1 MTESDR
7 AALKRLLGSEG
18 SRGATTDDL
27 QGLLLQVV
35 FALLMVFMIA
45 YFIFVE
51 TSRKERAEEIIE
63 VNRQKLILAIDK
75 VAEDHR
81 VKYGLNALMTQG
93 TDGRR
98 SFDADEHVKGGR
110 IELAPAA
117 KAAFAS
123 GSAAAF
129 SDYRDTAALAAAWKS
144 AVLEE
149 AKLEEAALT
158 DDEKAWLGDEVAR
171 VFRLGRALLGA
182 QHVSERE
189 SPSMGGEDFS
199 YFCAAAPGAFWHLGC
214 APSQPAP
221 PLHSRN
227 FVPDER
233 CLPIGAAIQS
243 ALVLDRMGMLD

>member
-7 AALKRLLGSEG
+7 AALKRLLGG
-18 SRGATTDDL
+18 DASRRATTDDL

-51 TSRKERAEEIIE
+51 MSRKERAEEILE
-63 VNRQKLILAIDK
+63 VNRQKLVLALEK

-117 KAAFAS
+117 KTAFAS
-123 GSAAAF
+123 GSAAACA
-129 SDYRDTAALAAAWKS
+129 DYRDSAALSVAWKS
-144 AVLEE
+144 AVLNE

-158 DDEKAWLGDEVAR
+158 DDEKAWLDDEIAR
-171 VFRLGRALLGA
+171 SVEEVRLDARGVQRALAARLQRQWIENPSALGDIA
-182 QHVSERE
+182 
-189 SPSMGGEDFS
+189 D
-199 YFCAAAPGAFWHLGC
+199 PGALADALKAKSLKLVAEATG
-214 APSQPAP
+214 AE
-221 PLHSRN
+221 
-227 FVPDER
+227 V
-233 CLPIGAAIQS
+233 LP
-243 ALVLDRMGMLD
+243 

>member
-129 SDYRDTAALAAAWKS
+129 SDYRDTDALATAWKS

-158 DDEKAWLGDEVAR
+158 DDEKTWLGDEVAR
-171 VFRLGRALLGA
+171 SVEEIRLDARGVQRAL
-182 QHVSERE
+182 
-189 SPSMGGEDFS
+189 
-199 YFCAAAPGAFWHLGC
+199 AARLQRQWIENP
-214 APSQPAP
+214 
-221 PLHSRN
+221 
-227 FVPDER
+227 
-233 CLPIGAAIQS
+233 S
-243 ALVLDRMGMLD
+243 ALGDIADPSALADALKARSLKLVAEATGAEVLP

>member
-129 SDYRDTAALAAAWKS
+129 SDYRDAACS
-144 AVLEE
+144 A
-149 AKLEEAALT
+149 
-158 DDEKAWLGDEVAR
+158 
-171 VFRLGRALLGA
+171 RLPRG
-182 QHVSERE
+182 
-189 SPSMGGEDFS
+189 FS
-199 YFCAAAPGAFWHLGC
+199 ASGSKTRPRSVTLPTQAHLRT
-214 APSQPAP
+214 
-221 PLHSRN
+221 H
-227 FVPDER
+227 
-233 CLPIGAAIQS
+233 
-243 ALVLDRMGMLD
+243 

>member
-7 AALKRLLGSEG
+7 AALKRLLGG
-18 SRGATTDDL
+18 DASRRATTDDL

-51 TSRKERAEEIIE
+51 MSRKERAEEILE
-63 VNRQKLILAIDK
+63 VNRQKLVLALEK

-117 KAAFAS
+117 KTAFAS
-123 GSAAAF
+123 GSAAACA
-129 SDYRDTAALAAAWKS
+129 DYRDSAALAVAWKS
-144 AVLEE
+144 AVLNE
-149 AKLEEAALT
+149 AKLEESALT
-158 DDEKAWLGDEVAR
+158 DDEKTWLDDEIARSVEEVRLDARGVQRALAARLQRQWIENPSALGDIAD
-171 VFRLGRALLGA
+171 
-182 QHVSERE
+182 
-189 SPSMGGEDFS
+189 P
-199 YFCAAAPGAFWHLGC
+199 
-214 APSQPAP
+214 
-221 PLHSRN
+221 
-227 FVPDER
+227 
-233 CLPIGAAIQS
+233 S
-243 ALVLDRMGMLD
+243 ALADALKARSLKLVAEATGAEVLP

>member
-129 SDYRDTAALAAAWKS
+129 SDYRDTDALAAAWKS

-158 DDEKAWLGDEVAR
+158 DDEKTWLGNEVAR
-171 VFRLGRALLGA
+171 SVEEIRLDARGVQRALAARL
-182 QHVSERE
+182 QRQWIENPSE
-189 SPSMGGEDFS
+189 FS
-199 YFCAAAPGAFWHLGC
+199 DIADP
-214 APSQPAP
+214 
-221 PLHSRN
+221 
-227 FVPDER
+227 
-233 CLPIGAAIQS
+233 S
-243 ALVLDRMGMLD
+243 ALADALKTRSLKLVAEATGAEVLP

>member
-7 AALKRLLGSEG
+7 AALKRLLGG
-18 SRGATTDDL
+18 DASRRATTDDL

-123 GSAAAF
+123 GSAAACA
-129 SDYRDTAALAAAWKS
+129 DYRDSAALAVAWKS
-144 AVLEE
+144 AVLNE

-158 DDEKAWLGDEVAR
+158 DDEKTWLDDEIARSVEEVRLDARGVQRALAARLQRQWIENPSALGDIAD
-171 VFRLGRALLGA
+171 
-182 QHVSERE
+182 
-189 SPSMGGEDFS
+189 P
-199 YFCAAAPGAFWHLGC
+199 
-214 APSQPAP
+214 
-221 PLHSRN
+221 
-227 FVPDER
+227 
-233 CLPIGAAIQS
+233 S
-243 ALVLDRMGMLD
+243 ALADALKAKSLKLVAEATGAEVLP

>member
-7 AALKRLLGSEG
+7 AALKRLLGG
-18 SRGATTDDL
+18 DASRRATTDDL
-27 QGLLLQVV
+27 QGLLPQVV

-51 TSRKERAEEIIE
+51 MSRKERAEEILE
-63 VNRQKLILAIDK
+63 VNRQKLVLALEK

-123 GSAAAF
+123 GSAAACA
-129 SDYRDTAALAAAWKS
+129 DYRDSAALAVAWKS
-144 AVLEE
+144 AVLNE
-149 AKLEEAALT
+149 AKLEEAVLT
-158 DDEKAWLGDEVAR
+158 DDEKAWLDDEIAR
-171 VFRLGRALLGA
+171 SVEEVRLDARGVQRALAARLQRQWIENPSALGDIA
-182 QHVSERE
+182 
-189 SPSMGGEDFS
+189 D
-199 YFCAAAPGAFWHLGC
+199 PGALADALKAKSLKLVAEATG
-214 APSQPAP
+214 AE
-221 PLHSRN
+221 
-227 FVPDER
+227 V
-233 CLPIGAAIQS
+233 LP
-243 ALVLDRMGMLD
+243 

>member
-7 AALKRLLGSEG
+7 AALKRLLGG
-18 SRGATTDDL
+18 DASRRATTDDL

-51 TSRKERAEEIIE
+51 MSRKERAEEILE
-63 VNRQKLILAIDK
+63 VNRQKLVLALEK

-123 GSAAAF
+123 GSAAACA
-129 SDYRDTAALAAAWKS
+129 DYRDSAALSVAWKS
-144 AVLEE
+144 AVLNE
-149 AKLEEAALT
+149 AKLEEAALA
-158 DDEKAWLGDEVAR
+158 DDEKTWLDDEIARSVEEVRLDARGVQRALAARLQRQWIENPSALGDIAD
-171 VFRLGRALLGA
+171 
-182 QHVSERE
+182 
-189 SPSMGGEDFS
+189 P
-199 YFCAAAPGAFWHLGC
+199 
-214 APSQPAP
+214 
-221 PLHSRN
+221 
-227 FVPDER
+227 
-233 CLPIGAAIQS
+233 S
-243 ALVLDRMGMLD
+243 ALADALKAKSLKLVAEATGAEVLP

>member
-129 SDYRDTAALAAAWKS
+129 ADYRDTASLAAAWKA

-158 DDEKAWLGDEVAR
+158 DDEKTWLGDEVAR
-171 VFRLGRALLGA
+171 SVEEIRLDARGVQRAL
-182 QHVSERE
+182 
-189 SPSMGGEDFS
+189 
-199 YFCAAAPGAFWHLGC
+199 AARLQRQWIENP
-214 APSQPAP
+214 
-221 PLHSRN
+221 
-227 FVPDER
+227 
-233 CLPIGAAIQS
+233 S
-243 ALVLDRMGMLD
+243 ALGDIADPSALADALKARSLKLVAEATGAEVLP

>member
-7 AALKRLLGSEG
+7 VALKRLLGG
-18 SRGATTDDL
+18 DASRRATTDDL

-51 TSRKERAEEIIE
+51 MSRKERAEEILE
-63 VNRQKLILAIDK
+63 VNRQKLVLALEK

-123 GSAAAF
+123 GSAAACA
-129 SDYRDTAALAAAWKS
+129 DYRDSAALSVAWKS
-144 AVLEE
+144 AVLNE

-158 DDEKAWLGDEVAR
+158 ADEKTWLDDEIARSVEEVRLDARGVQRALAARLQRQWIENPSALGDIAD
-171 VFRLGRALLGA
+171 
-182 QHVSERE
+182 
-189 SPSMGGEDFS
+189 P
-199 YFCAAAPGAFWHLGC
+199 
-214 APSQPAP
+214 
-221 PLHSRN
+221 
-227 FVPDER
+227 
-233 CLPIGAAIQS
+233 S
-243 ALVLDRMGMLD
+243 ALADALKARSLKLVAEATGAEVLP

>member
-7 AALKRLLGSEG
+7 AALKRLLGG
-18 SRGATTDDL
+18 DASRRATTDDL

-51 TSRKERAEEIIE
+51 TSRKERAEEILE
-63 VNRQKLILAIDK
+63 VNRQKLVLALEK

-117 KAAFAS
+117 KTAFAS
-123 GSAAAF
+123 GSAAACA
-129 SDYRDTAALAAAWKS
+129 DYRDSAALSVAWKS
-144 AVLEE
+144 AVLNE

-158 DDEKAWLGDEVAR
+158 ADEKTWLDDEIARSVEEVRLDARGVQRALAARLQRQWIENPSALGDIAD
-171 VFRLGRALLGA
+171 
-182 QHVSERE
+182 
-189 SPSMGGEDFS
+189 P
-199 YFCAAAPGAFWHLGC
+199 
-214 APSQPAP
+214 
-221 PLHSRN
+221 
-227 FVPDER
+227 
-233 CLPIGAAIQS
+233 S
-243 ALVLDRMGMLD
+243 ALADALKARSLKLVAEATGAEVLP

>member
-7 AALKRLLGSEG
+7 AALKRLLGSDG
-18 SRGATTDDL
+18 SRRATTDDL

-51 TSRKERAEEIIE
+51 MSRKERAEEILE
-63 VNRQKLILAIDK
+63 VNRQKLVLALEK

-123 GSAAAF
+123 GSAAACA
-129 SDYRDTAALAAAWKS
+129 DYRDSAALAVAWKS
-144 AVLEE
+144 AVLNE

-158 DDEKAWLGDEVAR
+158 DDEKTWLDDEIARSVEDVRLDARGVQRALAARLQRQWIENPSALGDIAD
-171 VFRLGRALLGA
+171 
-182 QHVSERE
+182 
-189 SPSMGGEDFS
+189 P
-199 YFCAAAPGAFWHLGC
+199 
-214 APSQPAP
+214 
-221 PLHSRN
+221 
-227 FVPDER
+227 
-233 CLPIGAAIQS
+233 S
-243 ALVLDRMGMLD
+243 ALADALKARSLKLVAEATGAEVLP

>member
-7 AALKRLLGSEG
+7 AALKRLLGG
-18 SRGATTDDL
+18 DASRRATTDDL

-51 TSRKERAEEIIE
+51 MSRKERAEEILE
-63 VNRQKLILAIDK
+63 VNRQKLVLALEK

-123 GSAAAF
+123 GSAAACA
-129 SDYRDTAALAAAWKS
+129 DYRDSAALAVAWKS
-144 AVLEE
+144 AVLNE

-158 DDEKAWLGDEVAR
+158 DDEKTWLDDEIARSVEEVRLDARGVQRALAARLQHQWIENPSALGDIAD
-171 VFRLGRALLGA
+171 
-182 QHVSERE
+182 
-189 SPSMGGEDFS
+189 P
-199 YFCAAAPGAFWHLGC
+199 
-214 APSQPAP
+214 
-221 PLHSRN
+221 
-227 FVPDER
+227 
-233 CLPIGAAIQS
+233 S
-243 ALVLDRMGMLD
+243 ALADALKAKSLKLVAEATGAEVLP

>member
-7 AALKRLLGSEG
+7 AALKRLLGG
-18 SRGATTDDL
+18 DASRRATTDDL

-51 TSRKERAEEIIE
+51 MSRKERAEEILE
-63 VNRQKLILAIDK
+63 VNRQKLVLALEK

-117 KAAFAS
+117 KTAFAS
-123 GSAAAF
+123 GSAAACA
-129 SDYRDTAALAAAWKS
+129 DYRDSAALSVAWKS
-144 AVLEE
+144 AVLNE

-158 DDEKAWLGDEVAR
+158 DDEKAWLDDEIAR
-171 VFRLGRALLGA
+171 SVEEVRLDARGVQRALAARL
-182 QHVSERE
+182 QRQWIEN
-189 SPSMGGEDFS
+189 PS
-199 YFCAAAPGAFWHLGC
+199 AFGDI
-214 APSQPAP
+214 ADP
-221 PLHSRN
+221 
-227 FVPDER
+227 
-233 CLPIGAAIQS
+233 S
-243 ALVLDRMGMLD
+243 ALADALKARSLKLVAEATGAEVLP

>member
-7 AALKRLLGSEG
+7 AALKRLLGG
-18 SRGATTDDL
+18 DASRRATTDDL

-51 TSRKERAEEIIE
+51 TSRKERAEEILE
-63 VNRQKLILAIDK
+63 VNRQKLVLALEK

-98 SFDADEHVKGGR
+98 SLDADEHVKGGR

-123 GSAAAF
+123 GSAAACA
-129 SDYRDTAALAAAWKS
+129 DYRDSAALSVAWKS
-144 AVLEE
+144 AVLNE

-158 DDEKAWLGDEVAR
+158 ADEKTWLDDEIARSVEEVRLDARGVQRALAARLQRQWIENPSALGDIAD
-171 VFRLGRALLGA
+171 
-182 QHVSERE
+182 
-189 SPSMGGEDFS
+189 P
-199 YFCAAAPGAFWHLGC
+199 
-214 APSQPAP
+214 
-221 PLHSRN
+221 
-227 FVPDER
+227 
-233 CLPIGAAIQS
+233 S
-243 ALVLDRMGMLD
+243 ALADALKARSLKLVAEATGAEVLP

>member
-7 AALKRLLGSEG
+7 AALKRLLGG
-18 SRGATTDDL
+18 DASRRATTDDL

-51 TSRKERAEEIIE
+51 MSRKERAEEILE
-63 VNRQKLILAIDK
+63 VNRQKLVLALEK

-117 KAAFAS
+117 KSAFAS
-123 GSAAAF
+123 GSAAACA
-129 SDYRDTAALAAAWKS
+129 DYRDSAALSSAWKS
-144 AVLEE
+144 AVLNE
-149 AKLEEAALT
+149 AKLEETALT
-158 DDEKAWLGDEVAR
+158 DDEQAWLDDEIGRSVEEVRLDAR
-171 VFRLGRALLGA
+171 GVQRAL
-182 QHVSERE
+182 
-189 SPSMGGEDFS
+189 
-199 YFCAAAPGAFWHLGC
+199 AARLQRQWIENP
-214 APSQPAP
+214 
-221 PLHSRN
+221 
-227 FVPDER
+227 
-233 CLPIGAAIQS
+233 S
-243 ALVLDRMGMLD
+243 ALGDIADPSALADALKAKSLKLVAEATGAEVLP

>member
-7 AALKRLLGSEG
+7 AALKRLLGGDG

-51 TSRKERAEEIIE
+51 MSRKERAEEILE
-63 VNRQKLILAIDK
+63 VNRQKLVLALEK

-117 KAAFAS
+117 KTAFAS
-123 GSAAAF
+123 GSAAACA
-129 SDYRDTAALAAAWKS
+129 DYRDSAALSVAWKS
-144 AVLEE
+144 AVLNE

-158 DDEKAWLGDEVAR
+158 DDEKAWLDDEIAR
-171 VFRLGRALLGA
+171 SVEEVRLDARGVQRAL
-182 QHVSERE
+182 
-189 SPSMGGEDFS
+189 
-199 YFCAAAPGAFWHLGC
+199 AARLQRQWIENP
-214 APSQPAP
+214 
-221 PLHSRN
+221 
-227 FVPDER
+227 
-233 CLPIGAAIQS
+233 S
-243 ALVLDRMGMLD
+243 ALGDIADPSALADALKARSLKLVAEATGAEVLP

>member
-129 SDYRDTAALAAAWKS
+129 ADYRDTAALATAWKS

-149 AKLEEAALT
+149 AKLEETALT
-158 DDEKAWLGDEVAR
+158 DDEKTWLGNRAGRRSCGRRSRPGDGTGREAGMDPEAGAGR
-171 VFRLGRALLGA
+171 ETCGRAENRFDRTAAG
-182 QHVSERE
+182 E
-189 SPSMGGEDFS
+189 SS
-199 YFCAAAPGAFWHLGC
+199 YSG
-214 APSQPAP
+214 
-221 PLHSRN
+221 
-227 FVPDER
+227 
-233 CLPIGAAIQS
+233 
-243 ALVLDRMGMLD
+243 DRKNRKEIRTGRRAEKI

>member
-51 TSRKERAEEIIE
+51 TSRKKRAEEIIE

-158 DDEKAWLGDEVAR
+158 DDEKTWLGDEVAR
-171 VFRLGRALLGA
+171 SVEEIRLDARGVQRALAARLQRQWIENPSALGDIA
-182 QHVSERE
+182 
-189 SPSMGGEDFS
+189 D
-199 YFCAAAPGAFWHLGC
+199 PGALADALKAKSLKLVAEATG
-214 APSQPAP
+214 AE
-221 PLHSRN
+221 
-227 FVPDER
+227 V
-233 CLPIGAAIQS
+233 LP
-243 ALVLDRMGMLD
+243 

>member
-129 SDYRDTAALAAAWKS
+129 SDYRDTASLATAWKS

-158 DDEKAWLGDEVAR
+158 DDEKTWLGDEVAR
-171 VFRLGRALLGA
+171 SVEEIRLDARGVQRAL
-182 QHVSERE
+182 
-189 SPSMGGEDFS
+189 
-199 YFCAAAPGAFWHLGC
+199 AARLQRQWIENP
-214 APSQPAP
+214 
-221 PLHSRN
+221 
-227 FVPDER
+227 
-233 CLPIGAAIQS
+233 S
-243 ALVLDRMGMLD
+243 ALGDIADPSALADALKARSLKLVAEATGAEVLP

>member
-7 AALKRLLGSEG
+7 AALKRLLGSDG
-18 SRGATTDDL
+18 SRRATTDDL

-51 TSRKERAEEIIE
+51 MSRKERAEEILE
-63 VNRQKLILAIDK
+63 VNRQKLVLALEK

-123 GSAAAF
+123 GSAAACA
-129 SDYRDTAALAAAWKS
+129 DYRDSAALAVAWKS
-144 AVLEE
+144 AVLNE

-158 DDEKAWLGDEVAR
+158 DDEKTWLDDEIARSVEEVRLDARGVQRALAARLQRQWIENPSALGDIAD
-171 VFRLGRALLGA
+171 
-182 QHVSERE
+182 
-189 SPSMGGEDFS
+189 P
-199 YFCAAAPGAFWHLGC
+199 
-214 APSQPAP
+214 
-221 PLHSRN
+221 
-227 FVPDER
+227 
-233 CLPIGAAIQS
+233 S
-243 ALVLDRMGMLD
+243 ALADALKAKSLKLVTEATGAEVLP

>member
-7 AALKRLLGSEG
+7 AALKRLLGG
-18 SRGATTDDL
+18 AASRRATTDDL

-51 TSRKERAEEIIE
+51 MSRKERAEEILE
-63 VNRQKLILAIDK
+63 VNRQKLVLALEK

-123 GSAAAF
+123 GSAAACA
-129 SDYRDTAALAAAWKS
+129 DYRDSAALAVAWKS
-144 AVLEE
+144 AVLNE

-158 DDEKAWLGDEVAR
+158 DDEKTWLDDEIARSVEEVRLDARGVQRALAARLQRQWIENPSALGDIAD
-171 VFRLGRALLGA
+171 
-182 QHVSERE
+182 
-189 SPSMGGEDFS
+189 P
-199 YFCAAAPGAFWHLGC
+199 
-214 APSQPAP
+214 
-221 PLHSRN
+221 
-227 FVPDER
+227 
-233 CLPIGAAIQS
+233 S
-243 ALVLDRMGMLD
+243 ALADALKAKSLKLVAEATGAEVLP

>member
-7 AALKRLLGSEG
+7 AALKRLLGG
-18 SRGATTDDL
+18 DASRRATTDDL

-51 TSRKERAEEIIE
+51 MSRKERAEEILE
-63 VNRQKLILAIDK
+63 VNRQKLVLALEK

-117 KAAFAS
+117 KTAFAS
-123 GSAAAF
+123 GSAAACA
-129 SDYRDTAALAAAWKS
+129 DYRDSAALSVAWKS
-144 AVLEE
+144 AVLNE

-158 DDEKAWLGDEVAR
+158 NDEKAWLDDEIAR
-171 VFRLGRALLGA
+171 SVEEVRLDARGVQRAL
-182 QHVSERE
+182 
-189 SPSMGGEDFS
+189 
-199 YFCAAAPGAFWHLGC
+199 AARLQRQWIENP
-214 APSQPAP
+214 
-221 PLHSRN
+221 
-227 FVPDER
+227 
-233 CLPIGAAIQS
+233 S
-243 ALVLDRMGMLD
+243 ALGDIADPSALADALKARSLKLVAEATGAEVLP

>member
-7 AALKRLLGSEG
+7 AALKRLLGG
-18 SRGATTDDL
+18 DASRRATTDDL

-51 TSRKERAEEIIE
+51 MSREERAEEILE
-63 VNRQKLILAIDK
+63 VNRQKLVLALEK

-117 KAAFAS
+117 KSAFAS
-123 GSAAAF
+123 GSAAACA
-129 SDYRDTAALAAAWKS
+129 DYRDSAALSAAWKS
-144 AVLEE
+144 AVLNE
-149 AKLEEAALT
+149 AKLEETALT
-158 DDEKAWLGDEVAR
+158 DDEKAWLDDEIVRSVEEVRLDAR
-171 VFRLGRALLGA
+171 GVQRAL
-182 QHVSERE
+182 
-189 SPSMGGEDFS
+189 
-199 YFCAAAPGAFWHLGC
+199 AARLQRQWIENP
-214 APSQPAP
+214 
-221 PLHSRN
+221 
-227 FVPDER
+227 
-233 CLPIGAAIQS
+233 S
-243 ALVLDRMGMLD
+243 ALGDIADPSALADALKAKSLKLVAEATGAEVLP

>member
-7 AALKRLLGSEG
+7 AALKRLLGG
-18 SRGATTDDL
+18 DASRRATTDDL

-51 TSRKERAEEIIE
+51 MSRKERAVEILE
-63 VNRQKLILAIDK
+63 VNRQKLVLALEK

-117 KAAFAS
+117 KSAFAS
-123 GSAAAF
+123 GSAAACA
-129 SDYRDTAALAAAWKS
+129 DYRDSAALSAAWKS
-144 AVLEE
+144 AVLNE
-149 AKLEEAALT
+149 AKLEETALT
-158 DDEKAWLGDEVAR
+158 DDEKAWLDDEIAR
-171 VFRLGRALLGA
+171 SVEEVRLDARGVQRAL
-182 QHVSERE
+182 
-189 SPSMGGEDFS
+189 
-199 YFCAAAPGAFWHLGC
+199 AARLQRQWIENP
-214 APSQPAP
+214 
-221 PLHSRN
+221 
-227 FVPDER
+227 
-233 CLPIGAAIQS
+233 S
-243 ALVLDRMGMLD
+243 ALGDIADPSALADALKAKSLKLVAEATGAEVLP

>member
-7 AALKRLLGSEG
+7 AALKRLLGG
-18 SRGATTDDL
+18 DASRRATTDDL

-51 TSRKERAEEIIE
+51 MSRKERAEEILE
-63 VNRQKLILAIDK
+63 VNRQKLVLALEK
-75 VAEDHR
+75 VAEGHR

-123 GSAAAF
+123 GSAAACA
-129 SDYRDTAALAAAWKS
+129 DYRDSAALAVAWKS
-144 AVLEE
+144 AVLNE

-158 DDEKAWLGDEVAR
+158 ADEKTWLDDEIARSVEDVRLDARGVQRALAARLQRQWIENPSALGDIAD
-171 VFRLGRALLGA
+171 
-182 QHVSERE
+182 
-189 SPSMGGEDFS
+189 P
-199 YFCAAAPGAFWHLGC
+199 
-214 APSQPAP
+214 
-221 PLHSRN
+221 
-227 FVPDER
+227 
-233 CLPIGAAIQS
+233 S
-243 ALVLDRMGMLD
+243 ALADALKARSLKLVAEATGAEVLP